1 MANHRSALKRERQ
14 SRIRRMRN
22 RMNKARMKTAIR
34 RVEEAIKAGAREQA
48 DQALVQAISIIQ
60 KTASKGTLHRKTAS
74 RKVARLTRKV
84 NKLAQV

>member
-84 NKLAQV
+84 NKLAQA